1 VLFEQS
7 CSQRGEKCRRK
18 QQLNPGSPRA
28 KKVCRGRPLLHPS
41 LACILRDSANAE
53 RDVIL
58 ASGEQAGIM
67 AQRKKRAT
75 ARRGKSAARGKARK
89 TSKSARGRAAKGTVA
104 TSKQRKSLA
113 NAKPKRAKAKKVAG
127 RRKPMKPP
135 STPAVETGIVDVIEE
150 PASGAIV
157 VTEAEA
163 TEVREPS
170 AGPEQPK
177 GRDQS
182 EES

>member
-1 VLFEQS
+1 MQAKTAAQS
-7 CSQRGEKCRRK
+7 RITKGEK
-18 QQLNPGSPRA
+18 GG
-28 KKVCRGRPLLHPS
+28 VCRGRPLLHPS

-89 TSKSARGRAAKGTVA
+89 TSKSARGRAANGTVA

-113 NAKPKRAKAKKVAG
+113 NAKPKW
-127 RRKPMKPP
+127 
-135 STPAVETGIVDVIEE
+135 PALACTRFG
-150 PASGAIV
+150 
-157 VTEAEA
+157 
-163 TEVREPS
+163 
-170 AGPEQPK
+170 
-177 GRDQS
+177 
-182 EES
+182 

>member
-1 VLFEQS
+1 
-7 CSQRGEKCRRK
+7 
-18 QQLNPGSPRA
+18 
-28 KKVCRGRPLLHPS
+28 
-41 LACILRDSANAE
+41 
-53 RDVIL
+53 
-58 ASGEQAGIM
+58 M
-67 AQRKKRAT
+67 AQRKKRPT
-75 ARRGKSAARGKARK
+75 SRRGKSAARGKARK
-89 TSKSARGRAAKGTVA
+89 TSKSARGRAAKRIVA

-113 NAKPKRAKAKKVAG
+113 KAKPKRAKAKKVVG

-150 PASGAIV
+150 PASGAMV

-177 GRDQS
+177 GRDEP